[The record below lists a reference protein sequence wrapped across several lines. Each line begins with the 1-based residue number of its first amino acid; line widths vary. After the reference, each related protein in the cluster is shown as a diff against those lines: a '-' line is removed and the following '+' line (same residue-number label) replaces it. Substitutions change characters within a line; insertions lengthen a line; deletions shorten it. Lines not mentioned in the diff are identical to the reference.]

1 MMLEATVTPSRPGH
15 PMIPRRLPT
24 LLTPLLLG
32 LTLACTKSR
41 DTDDDSQV
49 KDSPSEDSASGVDT
63 EPPEP
68 QVKLGL
74 YTSIALGGYSFQST
88 ENVGIS
94 IYLPVAAD
102 TQLVYPNKPGTW
114 WPVVISPDETACHQ
128 GETALVNDGERYDWT
143 FDELPGVFTAEGF
156 TCVMP

>member
-1 MMLEATVTPSRPGH
+1 
-15 PMIPRRLPT
+15 MIPRRR
-24 LLTPLLLG
+24 LG
-32 LTLACTKSR
+32 LAASLLALTVACGKTN
-41 DTDDDSQV
+41 DTDEDSQAE
-49 KDSPSEDSASGVDT
+49 DSPTEDSTTEDT

-74 YTSIALGGYSFQST
+74 YTAVALGGYSFQST

-114 WPVVISPDETACHQ
+114 WPVVVSPDETACSQ
-128 GETALVNDGERYDWT
+128 GEAALVNDGERHDWT
-143 FDELPGVFTAEGF
+143 LDELPGVFTAEGF
-156 TCVMP
+156 LCVMP